1 MRILGNSLYIP
12 TEASLQGNLPSPIDL
27 LIKRDGS
34 TVVEGRRPTD
44 LDLDDAEDYEDDVS
58 DDGAGSTVF
67 GSEFGDSE
75 IAKAKKNVHY
85 KISPSLAR
93 FTATS

>member
-1 MRILGNSLYIP
+1 VRILGNSLYIP
-12 TEASLQGNLPSPIDL
+12 TEASLQGRLPSPIDL
-27 LIKRDGS
+27 RGM
-34 TVVEGRRPTD
+34 VVVKGRRPTD